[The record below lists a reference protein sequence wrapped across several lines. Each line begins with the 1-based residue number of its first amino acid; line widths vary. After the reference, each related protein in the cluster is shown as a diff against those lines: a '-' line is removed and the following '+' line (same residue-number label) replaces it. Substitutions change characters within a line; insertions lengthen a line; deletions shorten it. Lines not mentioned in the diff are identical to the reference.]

1 MSKLNII
8 ISITIIGILLFSL
21 LATAA
26 TLTGSIYNS
35 KLELEQDVLIEIN
48 TTPQQKYLSKEG
60 TYSFELP
67 KGSYVLTAKHEE
79 YATTEEV
86 DIVSEEGEY
95 LFDIFLLPDFMEED
109 ELWNEAREELSVDS
123 EETVSWSIK
132 SIISY
137 LLAGIIFVYA
147 LYRII
152 VARKKYGSLWKFRK
166 RIKEEQNKSI
176 EQHKEELAKEPGYL
190 ENALEIIKKHEGR
203 ITQKELRKEM
213 LYLSEAKISLIVTE
227 LEHKK
232 KVEKIKKGRGNVI
245 LLKK

>member
-8 ISITIIGILLFSL
+8 IFITLMGVLLFSL
-21 LATAA
+21 LATAT

-35 KLELEQDVLIEIN
+35 KLELEQDVLVEIN
-48 TTPQQKYLSKEG
+48 TTPQQKYLSKDG

-86 DIVSEEGEY
+86 EIVYGEGEY

-109 ELWNEAREELSVDS
+109 ELWQEAGEELSIDS
-123 EETVSWSIK
+123 EETVSWNIK

-137 LLAGIIFVYA
+137 LLAGIIFIYA
-147 LYRII
+147 FYRII
-152 VARKKYGSLWKFRK
+152 AARKKYGSLWKFRK

-227 LEHKK
+227 LEHKG
-232 KVEKIKKGRGNVI
+232 KVEKIKKGRGNVVI
-245 LLKK
+245 LKK